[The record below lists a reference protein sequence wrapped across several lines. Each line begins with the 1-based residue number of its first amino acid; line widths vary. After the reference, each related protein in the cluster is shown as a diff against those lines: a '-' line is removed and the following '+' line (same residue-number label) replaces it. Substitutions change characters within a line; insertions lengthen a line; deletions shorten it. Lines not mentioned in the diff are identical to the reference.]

1 MSDPLWIGPPI
12 SFECT
17 RVAATDPMRQLTESG
32 LDGSLYDVL
41 RAEGL
46 VPEQGEEW
54 VELGQ
59 ISEVEAAVLGRTP
72 GERFLRA
79 RRLCRD
85 RRGVFVEHT
94 ESLLDPDRFRLR
106 LKFGGDGVSRALAAF
121 TGLAIGDAL
130 GMPTQSLPREAI
142 QARYGVLTGFE
153 PGPADQPI
161 APGMA
166 AGSITDDTEQAV
178 LVARLLIAGDG
189 HVDAAPAG
197 GRSAGV
203 GRGHAPPRLAGPAR
217 AVDQGRGAARWRR
230 ARAWSGPAGSARPT
244 APRCESPLSA
254 SRTAADDLPSLV
266 DSVVEASWVTHNTG
280 VALSGA
286 AAVAAAVSAGIAG
299 ATVAEATKVAAE
311 AAGLA
316 SGRGNWIAA
325 GDVGTRLAW
334 ASEVVEDLPPGE
346 AADTIYRLVGTSV
359 ATQES
364 VPAAF
369 AVLAVHPDDPWRAC
383 LLAASLGGDCDTIA
397 AIVGAI
403 AGACHGDDAF
413 PDEAVRTIHAVND
426 LPLAGLTAELLAL
439 RG

>member
-1 MSDPLWIGPPI
+1 M
-12 SFECT
+12 
-17 RVAATDPMRQLTESG
+17 
-32 LDGSLYDVL
+32 
-41 RAEGL
+41 
-46 VPEQGEEW
+46 
-54 VELGQ
+54 
-59 ISEVEAAVLGRTP
+59 
-72 GERFLRA
+72 
-79 RRLCRD
+79 
-85 RRGVFVEHT
+85 
-94 ESLLDPDRFRLR
+94 
-106 LKFGGDGVSRALAAF
+106 SRALAAF

-130 GMPTQSLPREAI
+130 GMPTQSMPREAI

-189 HVDAAPAG
+189 HVDA
-197 GRSAGV
+197 
-203 GRGHAPPRLAGPAR
+203 HRLAADLLAWEEDMRRRGSLDLLGPSTKAAVSAVAAGESLER
-217 AVDQGRGAARWRR
+217 AGRFGTTNGAAMRITPVGI
-230 ARAWSGPAGSARPT
+230 AHGV
-244 APRCESPLSA
+244 
-254 SRTAADDLPSLV
+254 DDLPSLV
-266 DSVVEASWVTHNTG
+266 DNVVEASWVTHNTG

-299 ATVAEATKVAAE
+299 ATVAEATKIAAE